1 MTSRNVKTPSV
12 TPSAPKPR
20 PAKSRPA
27 EPKAAD
33 LAAPRLTGGLENS
46 EIEAGRLLF
55 AGPCDFVWG
64 ADALSQLP
72 EATLPEIALAG
83 RSNVGK
89 SSLVNAL
96 TGRKT
101 LARTSNTPG
110 RTQQLNFFNLADR
123 LMLVDMPGY
132 GYAKE
137 SKEKIAA
144 WNDMVRRFLRGR
156 VTLRRALVLVDSRH
170 GLKPND
176 VEIMDMLDEAAVAYQ
191 VVLTKADK
199 IKPPALVRVL
209 EETAKA
215 LRKHPAAH
223 PEVHATSS
231 ESGGGV
237 AELRASLASLAM
249 SAAG

>member
-1 MTSRNVKTPSV
+1 MTTP
-12 TPSAPKPR
+12 TKPSII
-20 PAKSRPA
+20 SGFD
-27 EPKAAD
+27 EAA
-33 LAAPRLTGGLENS
+33 
-46 EIEAGRLLF
+46 IEAGRLLF
-55 AGPCDFVWG
+55 AKECDFVWG
-64 ADALSQLP
+64 ADALPQLP
-72 EATLPEIALAG
+72 EADLPEVAFAG

-110 RTQQLNFFNLADR
+110 RTQQLNFFNLGNR
-123 LMLVDMPGY
+123 LKLVDMPGY

-137 SKEKIAA
+137 SKEKVEA

-176 VEIMDMLDEAAVAYQ
+176 DEIMGMLDKTAVPYV

-199 IKPPALVRVL
+199 VRANELDACRRATEAAL
-209 EETAKA
+209 K
-215 LRKHPAAH
+215 KHPAAF
-223 PEVHATSS
+223 PDVHVTSS
-231 ESGGGV
+231 EKGMGI
-237 AELRASLASLAM
+237 AELRASLAQLA
-249 SAAG
+249 AE

>member
-1 MTSRNVKTPSV
+1 MGPLPLPGRERAKKGSAMTTP
-12 TPSAPKPR
+12 TKPSII
-20 PAKSRPA
+20 SGFD
-27 EPKAAD
+27 EAA
-33 LAAPRLTGGLENS
+33 L
-46 EIEAGRLLF
+46 EAGRLLF
-55 AGPCDFVWG
+55 AKECDFVWG
-64 ADALSQLP
+64 ADALPQLP
-72 EATLPEIALAG
+72 EADLPEVAFAG

-110 RTQQLNFFNLADR
+110 RTQQLNFFNLGNR
-123 LMLVDMPGY
+123 LKLVDMPGY

-137 SKEKIAA
+137 SKDKVEA

-176 VEIMDMLDEAAVAYQ
+176 DEIMGMLDKTAVPYV

-199 IKPPALVRVL
+199 VRAAELDACRRATEAAL
-209 EETAKA
+209 K
-215 LRKHPAAH
+215 KHPAAF
-223 PEVHATSS
+223 PDVHVTSA
-231 ESGGGV
+231 EKGMGI
-237 AELRASLASLAM
+237 AELRASLAQLA
-249 SAAG
+249 AE